1 MNEMSLMDAVL
12 APGGISVTVQPIFD
26 VSGGRQV
33 VVAAE
38 CLARGPRGTNL
49 EPANVLFEYVRRKKE
64 ETAVD
69 RACVMAGLVAC
80 RKLPSSLNIDINVHA
95 STLGRDHGF
104 VDFLLSAAS
113 ACSIEPSRIVV
124 EIVEHSPYWDGPG
137 FFSVI
142 RALRNA
148 GVSIALDDVGIG
160 YSNYKM
166 MIDARPDFLKV
177 DRYLVQGCDRDTYR
191 QIVLRSIAELA
202 ANLCARVVAEGVET
216 REELETLLSLGIHLA
231 QGYLLS
237 PNRTNDDLLASGLLQ
252 PRPHAWR
259 AGGISLSA
267 S

>member
-1 MNEMSLMDAVL
+1 MNDNSLLASVL
-12 APGGISVTVQPIFD
+12 APGGITVNVQPVFD
-26 VSGGRQV
+26 VGDARQT

-38 CLARGPRGTNL
+38 CLSRGPRGTNL

-69 RACVMAGLVAC
+69 RACVMAGLMAC
-80 RKLPSSLNIDINVHA
+80 RKLPANLMIDLNVHA
-95 STLGRDHGF
+95 STLGRDLSF
-104 VDFLLSAAS
+104 VEFLLQAAH
-113 ACSIEPSRIVV
+113 ACAIEPTRIVV

-142 RALRNA
+142 GALRSA
-148 GVSIALDDVGIG
+148 GISIALDDVGIG

-177 DRYLVQGCDRDTYR
+177 DRYLVQDCDKDEYR
-191 QIVLRSIAELA
+191 RIVLRSIAMLATELGA
-202 ANLCARVVAEGVET
+202 QVVAEGVE
-216 REELETLLSLGIHLA
+216 RKEELETLLALGIRLV

-237 PNRTNDDLLASGLLQ
+237 PNRSNEDLLASGLLQ

-259 AGGISLSA
+259 PSFAAATS
-267 S
+267 